1 MISKGI
7 GAKARNP
14 GINSGKAHGDVWFG
28 VVASTNKGNL
38 PLQKAPSWP
47 QKYYQYL
54 LSYITF
60 NLSYACV
67 TVNNQIDQFSL
78 ISN

>member
-38 PLQKAPSWP
+38 PLQKAPS
-47 QKYYQYL
+47 
-54 LSYITF
+54 
-60 NLSYACV
+60 
-67 TVNNQIDQFSL
+67 
-78 ISN
+78 